1 VLAVFTRAYSLPKGS
16 FFLFGPRATGK
27 TTWLRSVLPSALWID
42 LLRMQEVLTLTR
54 QPELFRS
61 RVEALPPSS
70 WVVLDEIQRLPQLL
84 DEVHSLIATHP
95 GRYRFAMLG
104 SSARKLRRLD
114 VNLLAGRAI
123 RRDFFPLIGRE
134 MEYDF
139 ALAELLAFGTLPA
152 VRTDVRDAVDIL
164 EAYASTYLR
173 EEIQQESLLRDL
185 PSFSRFL
192 EVAALANGQVTSVAS
207 IARDAGVAR
216 PTVQRYFAGLVD
228 TLIGLWVPPWK
239 PSVRVKE
246 VGHPKFYFFDTGV
259 VRALR
264 GTIREPLE
272 RAERGPLL
280 ETLILHELRAHM
292 AIAGT
297 GGEISYWRTPSGG
310 EIDFIWR
317 RGKRAVGIEVKASN
331 RYRSD
336 EAAALREFLDR
347 KLLGSAFVVY
357 DGREVLNDK
366 GVVVLPVVE
375 FMRRLARGEVIAS

>member
-1 VLAVFTRAYSLPKGS
+1 MFTRAYSLPKGS

-27 TTWLRSVLPSALWID
+27 TTWLRSELPAALWID
-42 LLRMQEVLTLTR
+42 LLRMQEVLALAR

-61 RVEALPPSS
+61 RVEALAAAS
-70 WVVLDEIQRLPQLL
+70 WVVIDEIQRHPQLL

-104 SSARKLRRLD
+104 SSGRKLRRLE

-123 RRDFFPLIGRE
+123 RRDFFPLTGRE
-134 MEYDF
+134 MDYDF
-139 ALAELLAFGTLPA
+139 ALTELLAFGTLPA
-152 VRTDVRDAVDIL
+152 IRTDVREAVDVL
-164 EAYASTYLR
+164 EAYTSTYLR
-173 EEIQQESLLRDL
+173 EEIQQESLIRDL

-192 EVAALANGQVTSVAS
+192 EVAALANGQITSVAS

-216 PTVQRYFAGLVD
+216 PTVQRYFDVLVD
-228 TLIGLWVPPWK
+228 TLIGFWVRPWK
-239 PSVRVKE
+239 ASARMKE

-264 GTIREPLE
+264 GATREPLE

-280 ETLILHELRAHM
+280 ETLVLHELRAHM

-297 GGEISYWRTPSGG
+297 GGEINYWGTPSGG
-310 EIDFIWR
+310 EIDYIWR

-336 EAAALREFLDR
+336 ESKALKAFLER
-347 KLLGSAFVVY
+347 KLLGSAYVVY
-357 DGREVLNDK
+357 DGPDVLKD
-366 GVVVLPVVE
+366 GAVTVLPVME
-375 FMRRLARGEVIAS
+375 LMRLLARGDVIPA